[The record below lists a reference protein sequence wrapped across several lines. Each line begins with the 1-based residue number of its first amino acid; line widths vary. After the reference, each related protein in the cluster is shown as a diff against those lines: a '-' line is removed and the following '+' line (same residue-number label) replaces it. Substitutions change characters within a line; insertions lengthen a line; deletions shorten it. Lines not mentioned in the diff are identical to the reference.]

1 MSTTSGC
8 PRCNTPITIGAR
20 YCANCGADVSR
31 VAGATAVS
39 TVTGPPAK
47 PQRDHLLELLR
58 EATLGDYE
66 VLGELGRGGMATV
79 YLAHDLA
86 LDRKVAIKVISP
98 ALLAGEG
105 MVERF
110 KREARTAAS
119 LSHPHIIPIYAV
131 KETDRILYFVMKF
144 VEGRPLD
151 SIIREVGALQIPMVQ
166 AILHQA
172 GGALAYAHRRGVV
185 HRDVK
190 PANIMVDEEG
200 WAVVTDFGIAKIPA
214 GQALTMTGVA
224 VGTPAYMSPEQCAAH
239 PVTGASDQY
248 SLAVVIYEMLTGR
261 PPFAADSIMAL
272 MYAHFNDPV
281 PPIHEL
287 RPDCPPQLESA
298 LMRMLAK
305 APDQRWHTID
315 EAIIAAG
322 GASLAQDDST
332 RRSMTEL
339 ARAGGSTE
347 VLKRYSTPASPF
359 PSVKASSIGMG
370 GTMPLVVSI
379 TVTPAATTLRVGQS
393 VQLVATISDAR
404 GTVHPGRPVSWASS
418 APWAATVSP
427 TGLLTAVA
435 PGSAVITATSEGVS
449 GTTAV
454 TTTAPPSRSVATEVL
469 PAAPSR
475 PAAPAIAPRV
485 PGPGRRIPI
494 GVWAGAAAVVLTL
507 GVWALTRG
515 GGNEEPS
522 STQSG
527 GGVLAALSVTP
538 AADSVGVG
546 ERLQLGAMGIDANGA
561 SLGDQTVKWSSSQP
575 SVARVSSSGLVTGVA
590 PGVATITASD
600 DTIRAEAAITVRAVV
615 GSLSL
620 TPADTSL
627 RVGESIVLQAGLK
640 DGSGRA
646 LPGRPERWTSSNER
660 VATVTPLG
668 LITAVGAG
676 RTTITA
682 EAQGRRASAS
692 VAVTA
697 PAPAPGPPAVVAQV
711 SVAPNQVSVLTGET
725 AQLSATLRDARGAPI
740 TGRQIRWSSAD
751 PTVATVSG
759 TGAVTGTGAGT
770 TRITATSERSRGTA
784 VVTVTAPPPQ
794 PAAVASIDVTPD
806 PGSLKVGETRQ
817 LRAIPR
823 DAAGTSLPGRP
834 IQWSSSQPGVVSV
847 TNGGF
852 VTAVGAGRATI
863 TAASEGER
871 TGVEVTVTAAAA
883 PPNPNANAPAEIA
896 AVLRE
901 FAQALT
907 SRRMDR
913 LRSVYPDMSAQQQQG
928 WKDLLES
935 RDVTELSAALAD
947 QAAPTVFDTTASAS
961 FVVNLTFRT
970 QASGRVTQQ
979 VPYLATLI
987 RTPAGWRLKFLQER
1001 R

>member
-1 MSTTSGC
+1 MSPTGC
-8 PRCNTPITIGAR
+8 PRCSTPITIGAR
-20 YCANCGADVSR
+20 FCANCGADVSQ

-39 TVTGPPAK
+39 VTGAPAK
-47 PQRDHLLELLR
+47 PQRDHLLEMLR

-151 SIIREVGALQIPMVQ
+151 SIIREVGALRIPMVQ

-200 WAVVTDFGIAKIPA
+200 WAVVTDFGIAKITA

-248 SLAVVIYEMLTGR
+248 SLAVVVYEMLTGR

-298 LMRMLAK
+298 IMRMLAK
-305 APDQRWHTID
+305 SPDQRWHNID
-315 EAIIAAG
+315 EAIVAAG
-322 GASLAQDDST
+322 GVALAQDDNT

-347 VLKRYSTPASPF
+347 VLRRFSTPASPI
-359 PSVKASSIGMG
+359 PSVKASAVGMG
-370 GTMPLVVSI
+370 NTMPLVVSV
-379 TVTPAATTLRVGQS
+379 TVTPSAKTLRVGQS
-393 VQLVATISDAR
+393 VQLVATINDAT
-404 GTVHPGRPVSWASS
+404 GTGHPGRPVTWASS
-418 APWAATVSP
+418 APWVATVSP
-427 TGLLTAVA
+427 SGLLTAVA
-435 PGSAVITATSEGVS
+435 PGSAIITATSEGVS

-454 TTTAPPSRSVATEVL
+454 TTTAPPSRSVATEVIT
-469 PAAPSR
+469 PAPRSVAAEAVPPPSAAPR
-475 PAAPAIAPRV
+475 RRV
-485 PGPGRRIPI
+485 PI
-494 GVWAGAAAVVLTL
+494 GVWAGVAVAVLAV
-507 GVWALTRG
+507 GIWAITKG
-515 GGNEEPS
+515 GTDTPNPA
-522 STQSG
+522 QG
-527 GGVLAALSVTP
+527 GAGVLAALSVKP
-538 AADSVGVG
+538 AADSIGVG
-546 ERLQLGAMGIDANGA
+546 GRLHLSAMGVDGNGA
-561 SLGDQTVKWSSSQP
+561 SLGDQAVTWSSSQP
-575 SVARVSSSGLVTGVA
+575 SIARVSSSGLVTGVA
-590 PGVATITASD
+590 PGVATITATSD
-600 DTIRAEAAITVRAVV
+600 TFSASAAVTVRAAV

-620 TPADTSL
+620 APADTSL
-627 RVGESIVLQAGLK
+627 RVGESIVLQAALK
-640 DGSGRA
+640 DGAGGA
-646 LPGRPERWTSSNER
+646 LAGRPERWTSSNER

-676 RTTITA
+676 RATITA
-682 EAQGRRASAS
+682 EAQGRRATTS
-692 VAVTA
+692 VTVTVPVA
-697 PAPAPGPPAVVAQV
+697 APGPPAAVAQV
-711 SVAPNQVSVLTGET
+711 AVVPNQVNMTAGET
-725 AQLSATLRDARGAPI
+725 VQLSAALRDARGASL
-740 TGRQIRWSSAD
+740 TGRRVAWSTAD
-751 PTVATVSG
+751 PRVATVSADG
-759 TGAVTGTGAGT
+759 VVTGTGGGT
-770 TRITATSERSRGTA
+770 TRITATSERQRGTA
-784 VVTVTAPPPQ
+784 MVVVTTPPPR
-794 PAAVASIDVTPD
+794 PAAVASIDVTPE
-806 PGSLKVGETRQ
+806 PGTMRVGDTHL

-823 DAAGTSLPGRP
+823 DAAGASLNRA
-834 IQWSSSQPGVVSV
+834 IQWATSQAAVATVSPG
-847 TNGGF
+847 GL
-852 VTAVGAGRATI
+852 VTAVGVGKATI
-863 TAASEGER
+863 TASAEGER
-871 TGVEVTVTAAAA
+871 TSVEVTVTA
-883 PPNPNANAPAEIA
+883 PPVANPNANAPAEIA
-896 AVLRE
+896 AVIQD
-901 FAQALT
+901 FVQALA

-913 LRSVYPDMSAQQQQG
+913 VRAVYPDMTPQQRQG
-928 WKDLLES
+928 WTALLES
-935 RDVTELSAALAD
+935 RDVTELTAVLVNPGT
-947 QAAPTVFDTTASAS
+947 PTVFDSTASIAFS
-961 FVVNLTFRT
+961 VSLGFRT
-970 QASGRVTQQ
+970 QASGRQSQTI
-979 VPYLATLI
+979 PYLGTLV
-987 RTPAGWRLKFLQER
+987 RRAGAWRLQVIQER